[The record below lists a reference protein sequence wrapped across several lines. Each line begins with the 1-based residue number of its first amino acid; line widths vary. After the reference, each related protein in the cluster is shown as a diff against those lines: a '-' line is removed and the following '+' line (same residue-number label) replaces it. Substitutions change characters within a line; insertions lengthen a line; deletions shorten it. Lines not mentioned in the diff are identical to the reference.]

1 MTITQYLSPSR
12 KPSGI
17 AIIVGQLLGIA
28 IRHKKRGAMH
38 QLDHAS
44 VTTITGVADDFRG
57 KPGERQVTVLAR
69 EGWQA
74 ACQEIDQTLPW
85 LTRRANLYI
94 EGAELQGS
102 TGKHLHIG
110 QLQLLITRETDP
122 CSRMQE
128 AHADLFGALA
138 KAWRGGVC
146 CRVVQDGVITAGDQV
161 RLVDAP

>member
-1 MTITQYLSPSR
+1 M
-12 KPSGI
+12 
-17 AIIVGQLLGIA
+17 GQLLGIA

-44 VTTITGVADDFRG
+44 VTTATGVANDFRG
-57 KPGERQVTVLAR
+57 KPSERQVTVLAR

-85 LTRRANLYI
+85 RTRRANLYI
-94 EGAELQGS
+94 EGIKLHDS
-102 TGKHLHIG
+102 TGKYLQIG

-128 AHADLFGALA
+128 INADLFGALA
-138 KAWRGGVC
+138 KAWRGGIC
-146 CRVVQDGVITAGDQV
+146 CRVIHDGAITVGDQV

>member
-1 MTITQYLSPSR
+1 M
-12 KPSGI
+12 
-17 AIIVGQLLGIA
+17 GQLLGIA

-44 VTTITGVADDFRG
+44 VTTATGVADDFRG
-57 KPGERQVTVLAR
+57 KPGKRQVTVLAR
-69 EGWQA
+69 DDWQA

-85 LTRRANLYI
+85 LARRANLYI
-94 EGAELQGS
+94 EGVELNDS
-102 TGKHLHIG
+102 AGKYLRIG

-122 CSRMQE
+122 CNRMQE

-146 CRVVQDGVITAGDQV
+146 CRVVQDGVITVGDQV
-161 RLVDAP
+161 RLVHAP

>member
-1 MTITQYLSPSR
+1 M
-12 KPSGI
+12 
-17 AIIVGQLLGIA
+17 GQLLGIA

-44 VTTITGVADDFRG
+44 VTTTTGVANDFRG
-57 KPGERQVTVLAR
+57 KPSDRQVTVLTR
-69 EGWQA
+69 EGWLA

-94 EGAELQGS
+94 EGIELHGS
-102 TGKHLHIG
+102 TGKYLHIG

-146 CRVVQDGVITAGDQV
+146 CRVVQDDAITAGDQV